1 MHLFTRLWQRSLGR
15 IVAIG
20 MLLATMLG
28 LGSVVTVHNL
38 TSVHAASSSCQLKSA
53 QGNIQHVIY
62 VQFDNTHF
70 TRDNPNVPSDL
81 EQMPHLLNFMKNDG
95 VLLSNQHTPLIAHT
109 ATDILTSITGLY
121 GDRQGVPV
129 SNTFQYYQP
138 NGTTSLGVSFA
149 YWTDPIFDP
158 TNPNPTDT
166 TYNMLDQRGLNTPAP
181 WVPFTR
187 AGCNVGGVGAANITL
202 ENTAVDVAKVYGPNS
217 PQAQEAKNN
226 PTLASADFVGLTV
239 HCAKNNSLC
248 SSANTG
254 QPDLLPDEPG
264 GYQGYM
270 GLFGNKYIA
279 PLISPNG
286 PVKDLNGHVIKD
298 TSGNIGF
305 PGFDGM
311 QAPVTLSYVA
321 AMQEHGVPITYAY
334 ISAAHESTQVGNA
347 FGPGQAAYVRK
358 LKSYDDAFASFFT
371 RLANDGINQS
381 NTLFVFTADEGD
393 HFVGG
398 PPSPQGCN
406 GVTTP
411 CTYKQIGEIDG
422 NLTGLLA
429 TQQGIT
435 TPFSVHA
442 DSAPVIYLNGQPA
455 RGAPVT
461 RNFEQALGKL
471 TAANPITGKTDQLT
485 NYMADPVEMQLL
497 HMITADP
504 ARTATLTMFANPDY
518 YLFTGAPNCKTPCL
532 KELPAEA
539 WNHGDVN
546 PDINTTWL
554 GLVGPGV
561 KQLGIDGNIWSDHT
575 DTRSTILTLVG
586 LKDDYVHSGRTLF
599 EVLQDGAVPS
609 SLLAHRA
616 VLTQLAQV
624 FKQLNACV
632 GELGLDTL
640 KISTKALESKS
651 SGDKTYNQLEAKLGE
666 ITGQRDDI
674 AKQMLTMLEN
684 AEFNNQPI
692 NVSQAQQLIMQGN
705 ALLQEVK
712 ALAGN

>member
-1 MHLFTRLWQRSLGR
+1 MNLFKRLWQRSLGR

-95 VLLSNQHTPLIAHT
+95 VLLSKQHTPLIAHT

-158 TNPNPTDT
+158 TNPHPTDT
-166 TYNMLDQRGLNTPAP
+166 NYNMIDQRGLNTPAP

-187 AGCNVGGVGAANITL
+187 AGCNVGSVATANTAL
-202 ENTAVDVAKVYGPNS
+202 ENTSVDVAKVFGPNS
-217 PQAQEAKNN
+217 SQAREAKNN
-226 PTLASADFVGLTV
+226 PTLAAADFVGITI
-239 HCAKNNSLC
+239 HCAANNQMC

-254 QPDLLPDEPG
+254 QPDLLPNEPG
-264 GYQGYM
+264 GYNGYM
-270 GLFGNKYIA
+270 ALHGHKYVA

-286 PVKDLNGHVIKD
+286 PLKDLNGHVIED

-311 QAPVTLSYVA
+311 QAPVSLSYVA

-334 ISAAHESTQVGNA
+334 ISAAHETTQTGNA

-358 LKSYDDAFASFFT
+358 LKSYDDAFASFFD
-371 RLANDGINQS
+371 RLAKDGINQS

-398 PPSPQGCN
+398 PASPQGCN

-435 TPFSVHA
+435 TSFSVHA
-442 DSAPVIYLNGQPA
+442 DSAPVIYLNGQPT
-455 RGAPVT
+455 RGATVT

-497 HMITADP
+497 HMITTDP

-518 YLFTGAPNCKTPCL
+518 YLFTGAANCNSPCL

-609 SLLAHRA
+609 SLLAHRS

-624 FKQLNACV
+624 FKQINACV

-640 KISTKALESKS
+640 KISTKALASQS
-651 SGDKTYNQLEAKLGE
+651 AGDKTYNQLETELGQ

-674 AKQMLTMLEN
+674 AKQMITMLEN
-684 AEFNNQPI
+684 AEFNNQSI
-692 NVSQAQQLIMQGN
+692 NVSQAQQLIAQGN
-705 ALLQEVK
+705 SLLQEVK